1 MASNKTKL
9 SFDYSKFDKIEDS
22 DDEEAHHPNL
32 DRGLNQ
38 RVIRISRDRKEDEI
52 DTQKSELEAAGRIEE
67 AEKLERQRPLHVGNM
82 GRVVEERTIINSAH
96 GVQDRLVKDGEEFP
110 IDDLEGFTK
119 DNEALLKEFIE
130 ADWDQSRELCVKH
143 GDALTGECVDGWF
156 LLQALEQADKGK
168 DKQVEKIVTQG
179 QIPSQIRQLASA
191 MKRPPRDLVHRF
203 FDRMQTEEGKKAF
216 KDGVDNMYKHIQARA
231 KARKEEKL
239 KAQEAKLMSS
249 DSDAARSAKPLVEIM
264 YDMQPAARKSLAP
277 KGIDPVKVYEALPEP
292 MKLAFK
298 DSSVDL
304 LKEAAEKMEVEVF
317 EREFKKCI
325 DSGLW
330 EEELNSF
337 VYISAG

>member
-143 GDALTGECVDGWF
+143 GDALTGDCVDGWF
-156 LLQALEQADKGK
+156 LLQALEQADK
-168 DKQVEKIVTQG
+168 
-179 QIPSQIRQLASA
+179 
-191 MKRPPRDLVHRF
+191 
-203 FDRMQTEEGKKAF
+203 
-216 KDGVDNMYKHIQARA
+216 ARIS
-231 KARKEEKL
+231 KWRKL
-239 KAQEAKLMSS
+239 
-249 DSDAARSAKPLVEIM
+249 
-264 YDMQPAARKSLAP
+264 
-277 KGIDPVKVYEALPEP
+277 
-292 MKLAFK
+292 
-298 DSSVDL
+298 
-304 LKEAAEKMEVEVF
+304 
-317 EREFKKCI
+317 
-325 DSGLW
+325 
-330 EEELNSF
+330 
-337 VYISAG
+337 